1 MKYPLRNS
9 DQARNRVAALE
20 RLIRHVD
27 QRLKVAP
34 AQGVAELEAQRLRL
48 EEEHAALHEAVEV
61 LEGLQDLPRCGCGK
75 RAHRGPAEALR
86 HVAALR
92 LINGNGGARGALLE
106 IYPCGFSACWH
117 VGHGRT
123 TAPAD
128 AEC

>member
-9 DQARNRVAALE
+9 GQARGRVAALE
-20 RLIRHVD
+20 RLIRDVD

-34 AQGVAELEAQRLRL
+34 AAGVAALEAQRLRL

-61 LEGLQDLPRCGCGK
+61 IEGLEGLPRCGCGK
-75 RAHRGPAEALR
+75 RAHRTPAEAQR

-92 LINGNGGARGALLE
+92 LINGSGGARSELLE
-106 IYPCGFSACWH
+106 VYPCGFGACWH

-123 TAPAD
+123 TGPAD
-128 AEC
+128 AA